1 MLFGVCT
8 PYWSIQYHVHGI
20 GEKISLL
27 ILKGNVNMVC
37 QQHKYIVGNVSIG

>member
-8 PYWSIQYHVHGI
+8 PYWSIHVHGI
-20 GEKISLL
+20 GEKILLL

-37 QQHKYIVGNVSIG
+37 KQHKYIVGNVSIG